1 MTKEEKSKK
10 ISELYNFCNMQDSC
24 DPCEL
29 EDLSYDCEFN
39 RMDDKK
45 SMDSM
50 LALALGSGVIGF
62 LAQSMFDYT
71 FYNYRVMAV
80 FFMVLGLGLALK
92 HLKTTD

>member
-1 MTKEEKSKK
+1 MQIVFVKK
-10 ISELYNFCNMQDSC
+10 MSDVY
-24 DPCEL
+24 
-29 EDLSYDCEFN
+29 

-62 LAQSMFDYT
+62 WYRVCLTIHSVF
-71 FYNYRVMAV
+71 RVMAV

-92 HLKTTD
+92 HLKND

>member
-1 MTKEEKSKK
+1 
-10 ISELYNFCNMQDSC
+10 
-24 DPCEL
+24 
-29 EDLSYDCEFN
+29 
-39 RMDDKK
+39 
-45 SMDSM
+45 M

-92 HLKTTD
+92 HLKRLTKIALSTTFAWGNTYVRYREPQSGTVNNF